1 MDNQCVPSNAGHR
14 GAGAPRASTGE
25 ANQHGQKWSGD
36 GNPESGLP
44 KVGGSPAGFISRESV
59 RQADGVTFPGIS
71 FQENSLKPIFDLQ
84 KVYYYRI
91 FIEITKAHVVMLH
104 EQNLMSSEEV
114 QTILSTMLD
123 LEKLPIEESEY
134 NPQYE
139 DLFFMFEKEL
149 ENRIGSDLAGKV
161 HTARSRNDI
170 CVGEFRMVLRD
181 QLLNLGEKLNR
192 FREALLYV
200 AGQNLDTVMPMYTH
214 TQPAQPSTLGHYLLS
229 MADVAAR
236 DYERLLAAYD
246 TINMSPFGAA
256 AITTTGFPISRER
269 VSELLGFD
277 RLCENS
283 YDSIA
288 ASDHMTQFAG
298 AMMQMAVNLSRFM
311 KDVLDWCTAEF
322 GFFRLTDPYVQISSI
337 MPQKRNPSSLEHCRP
352 ILGKAL
358 AEAQAVFTVQHNT
371 PYGDIV
377 DSEED
382 LQIHLYDA
390 VSYLSRALSII
401 ANVISTMEINKDLLK
416 KRAGENFITATELAD
431 TFVRECGLPFRNAHR
446 LTSAIV
452 RRLHQEGKTAADIT
466 QGFCEEI
473 SQEVLGRQ
481 VELTQELIVTALDPV
496 HFVAIRD
503 RTGGPALQ
511 EASRMHR
518 ERTENLLADEKQL
531 CSMRASIRQA
541 HEKLEEEVGKQI
553 GCLQL

>member
-1 MDNQCVPSNAGHR
+1 M
-14 GAGAPRASTGE
+14 
-25 ANQHGQKWSGD
+25 
-36 GNPESGLP
+36 
-44 KVGGSPAGFISRESV
+44 ISKESV
-59 RQADGVTFPGIS
+59 QKADGTAFPGLS
-71 FQENSLKPIFDLQ
+71 FQLNSLKPIFDLQ

-104 EQNLMSSEEV
+104 EQDLMTDEEV
-114 QTILSTMLD
+114 QIILSTMLD
-123 LEKLPIEESEY
+123 LEQLPIEESEY

-170 CVGEFRMVLRD
+170 CVGEFRMVLRE
-181 QLLNLGEKLNR
+181 QLLTLAEKLNR

-200 AGQNLDTVMPMYTH
+200 AGENLETVMPMYTH

-236 DYERLLAAYD
+236 DFKRLMAALE

-269 VSELLGFD
+269 VSQLLGFD
-277 RLCENS
+277 KLCENS

-298 AMMQMAVNLSRFM
+298 AMMEIAVNLSRFM

-352 ILGKAL
+352 ILSKAL

-390 VSYLSRALSII
+390 AAYLNRALEII
-401 ANVISTMEINKDLLK
+401 SNVLSTVQINKELLRE
-416 KRAGENFITATELAD
+416 RAGENFITATELAD
-431 TFVRECGLPFRNAHR
+431 TFVRESGLTFRNAHR

-452 RRLHQEGKTAADIT
+452 KRLYSEGKTADDIT
-466 QGFCEEI
+466 QEFCEEI
-473 SQEVLGRQ
+473 SQEVLGKQ
-481 VELTQELIVTALDPV
+481 VELTQEFIKNALDPV
-496 HFVAIRD
+496 HFVQIRN
-503 RTGGPALQ
+503 RTGGPALPQ
-511 EASRMHR
+511 AQRMHD
-518 ERTENLLADEKQL
+518 ERLQNLLSEEDLLVQ
-531 CSMRASIRQA
+531 IRGGYQKA
-541 HEKLEEEVGKQI
+541 HEQLAAEVARRVAGKERD
-553 GCLQL
+553 